1 MKCSRFKTLSPHY
14 VRKSNHNMYW
24 HDLTTLDP
32 KQLRIILNAN
42 NTITFNFF
50 LPSISITRWLNAFT
64 VQLLY

>member
-1 MKCSRFKTLSPHY
+1 
-14 VRKSNHNMYW
+14 MYW

-50 LPSISITRWLNAFT
+50 YLVF
-64 VQLLY
+64 LLQDG

>member
-1 MKCSRFKTLSPHY
+1 
-14 VRKSNHNMYW
+14 MYW